1 MEILLIKAIICFL
14 FGFLSLF
21 LKVLDKKGTIAAVI
35 IGAIIIFSTK
45 IEWFILLLLFLI
57 FGVIVTKFRFGYKE
71 KKRLHESGNGMRRVS
86 NVIANG
92 LPPAVVAFLVVAFP
106 IQKMAVPFT
115 VAIAVA
121 MSDTFAS
128 EIGVLSNN
136 AYMITNLKKVDPGV
150 NGAIS
155 WLGQGCAL
163 LGSSIIGIASFFLLN
178 IQLEWAIVV
187 IILGFIGCQ
196 IDSLLGATLQGGER
210 SREHQLPSDAIL
222 TNSDVN
228 LISISFTALIAFVIA
243 VLLF

>member
-1 MEILLIKAIICFL
+1 MEYIIKAIICFL
-14 FGFLSLF
+14 FGSLSLYF
-21 LKVLDKKGTIAAVI
+21 KVLDKKGTIAAVI

-45 IEWFILLLLFLI
+45 IEWFFLLLLFLI
-57 FGVIVTKFRFGYKE
+57 LGFIVTKFKFGYKE
-71 KKRLHESGNGMRRVS
+71 KKRLHESGNGVRRVS

-92 LPPAVVAFLVVAFP
+92 LPPAVAAFLVVAFP
-106 IQKMAVPFT
+106 IQKMAIPFT
-115 VAIAVA
+115 VSIAVA
-121 MSDTFAS
+121 TSDTFAS

-163 LGSSIIGIASFFLLN
+163 LGSAIIGIASFFLLEL
-178 IQLEWAIVV
+178 QLEWVAV
-187 IILGFIGCQ
+187 IIFLGFIGCQ

-210 SREHQLPSDAIL
+210 SREYQLPSDAIL

>member
-1 MEILLIKAIICFL
+1 MEFAIKIIICFL
-14 FGFLSLF
+14 FGFLSLYF
-21 LKVLDKKGTIAAVI
+21 KVLSKKGTIAAVI

-45 IEWFILLLLFLI
+45 IEWFLLLFLFLI
-57 FGVIVTKFRFGYKE
+57 LGFAATKFKFGYKE
-71 KKRLHESGNGMRRVS
+71 KRQLHEGGNGMRRVS

-92 LPPAVVAFLVVAFP
+92 LPPAVAAFLVVAFP
-106 IQKMAVPFT
+106 MQKMAIPFT
-115 VAIAVA
+115 VSIAVA

-163 LGSSIIGIASFFLLN
+163 LGSSIIGIASFFLLDL
-178 IQLEWAIVV
+178 QLKWVLTV

>member
-1 MEILLIKAIICFL
+1 MEYVIKAVICFL
-14 FGFLSLF
+14 FALF
-21 LKVLDKKGTIAAVI
+21 SIYFKVLDKKGTIVAVI

-45 IEWFILLLLFLI
+45 IEWFILLLLFLVL
-57 FGVIVTKFRFGYKE
+57 GVAVTKFRFGYKE
-71 KKRLHESGNGMRRVS
+71 KKRLHESGNGIRRTA

-92 LPPAVVAFLVVAFP
+92 LTPAVAAFLVVAFP
-106 IQKMAVPFT
+106 MQKMAVPFT
-115 VAIAVA
+115 VSIAVA
-121 MSDTFAS
+121 LSDTFAS
-128 EIGVLSNN
+128 ELGVLSNN
-136 AYMITNLKKVDPGV
+136 AYLITNFRKVDPGV

-155 WLGQGCAL
+155 WLGQACAF
-163 LGSSIIGIASFFLLN
+163 LGASIVGIASFFLLH
-178 IQLEWAIVV
+178 IQLEWAVFS

-210 SREHQLPSDAIL
+210 SRENQLPSDAVL